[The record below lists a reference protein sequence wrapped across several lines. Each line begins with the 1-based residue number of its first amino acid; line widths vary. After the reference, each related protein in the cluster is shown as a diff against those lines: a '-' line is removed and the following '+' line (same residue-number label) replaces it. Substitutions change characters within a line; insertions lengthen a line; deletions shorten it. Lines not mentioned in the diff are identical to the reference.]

1 MVVHIANHDDGSEII
16 IQQRWTL
23 TMIINDQVCSYFA
36 FQVLEYHPQPLN
48 QWVKIGDLQQA
59 RGYHATLSIG
69 PEQLSCLLPG
79 ESFNMEMIIMVIE
92 RRRLIDKQRGFGN
105 GNNNDDNDII
115 TWIHSLVVISDIP
128 QS

>member
-1 MVVHIANHDDGSEII
+1 MDLDND
-16 IQQRWTL
+16 
-23 TMIINDQVCSYFA
+23 DQVRFSFA
-36 FQVLEYHPQPLN
+36 CQVLEYHPQPLN

-92 RRRLIDKQRGFGN
+92 SRRLIDKQRGFGDD
-105 GNNNDDNDII
+105 NNDN
-115 TWIHSLVVISDIP
+115 
-128 QS
+128 QQ